1 MALRYKYESL
11 ILMNITKLL
20 SRPRQ
25 MILAVLARVAAVSMS
40 LVNNEAPAAY
50 DVLASVVI

>member
-1 MALRYKYESL
+1 MALRYKCESL

-25 MILAVLARVAAVSMS
+25 MILAASARVAAVSMS